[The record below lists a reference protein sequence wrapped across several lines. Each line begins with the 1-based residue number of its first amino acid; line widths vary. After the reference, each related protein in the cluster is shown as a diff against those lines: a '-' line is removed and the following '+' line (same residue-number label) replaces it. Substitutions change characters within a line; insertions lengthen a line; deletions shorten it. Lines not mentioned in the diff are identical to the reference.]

1 MNVRMCF
8 LAQYVLLSPLHDNFN
23 RALAPRRFAL
33 LENVAFLLSKKN
45 ATCDGLCGG
54 GPSFLKFGTLT
65 FLLV

>member
-33 LENVAFLLSKKN
+33 LENVAFLLSKKMRHVM
-45 ATCDGLCGG
+45 DYVVEDQV
-54 GPSFLKFGTLT
+54 S
-65 FLLV
+65 